1 MSFCA
6 NCGAEAG
13 GAFCSKCGASIA
25 APPPPAAHTPAATT
39 ELPENLVCAL
49 AYALWALTGILFL
62 VLEPYNARPRVRF
75 HAMQSLFFS
84 GVAFVV
90 WFGLLLVSTVLSL
103 VPFMGAVLGSLALA
117 LFGLAMLGVW
127 GLLML
132 KAYQGQDW
140 KIPILGELAEKQS
153 YSK

>member
-1 MSFCA
+1 
-6 NCGAEAG
+6 
-13 GAFCSKCGASIA
+13 
-25 APPPPAAHTPAATT
+25 
-39 ELPENLVCAL
+39 
-49 AYALWALTGILFL
+49 
-62 VLEPYNARPRVRF
+62 
-75 HAMQSLFFS
+75 MQSLFFS
-84 GVAFVV
+84 GAAFVV

-103 VPFMGAVLGSLALA
+103 VPFMGALLGSLALA
-117 LFGLAMLGVW
+117 LFGLALLGVW